1 MFPVFDFPAE
11 HRASPDGG
19 GAGRDEGQGGS
30 VGGESCDG
38 TTQESPGRA
47 RVRAVVE
54 GEDVAVHC
62 TRCHYDGS
70 AHVDSGCRSV
80 AAIYAGIR
88 GPFKEGP
95 GPEGAWSFLCP
106 ALGRRQTG
114 VCWTLSWA

>member
-1 MFPVFDFPAE
+1 MAE
-11 HRASPDGG
+11 QVEMKAKVVQSEVKAVTARHRKALEE
-19 GAGRDEGQGGS
+19 REC
-30 VGGESCDG
+30 ELLWK
-38 TTQESPGRA
+38 
-47 RVRAVVE
+47 VRMSLFTAL
-54 GEDVAVHC
+54 A
-62 TRCHYDGS
+62 CHYDGS
-70 AHVDSGCRSV
+70 AHVDSGCGSV